1 MLSHKKIMIFN
12 CAGLGD
18 AVIFTPTLRKLKE
31 MFPTCEILFVTNP
44 FNVDALQGLPYL
56 KQVYALGRKDT
67 MAKLRLLPALF
78 QQDYIVFTTWQPQ
91 LVTAAQWFRVPHI
104 SGVAREKH
112 RSEKVFKPAIRKWVL
127 STPEYAATVV
137 AAELGRALGVSLD
150 IDEEQLDVALPS
162 ATDRDTVEKLLR
174 EENGKAKQPYICLA
188 PFTGVKEK
196 NWPFSYVVE
205 LKKRL
210 LDEWGLPVV
219 LLGGKLD
226 SAEAA
231 GYGQGNLVG
240 KTTLLQMVEVIKRA
254 LLFIGPDSGPMH
266 VAAAVGTPSIA
277 LFSKDVPSRWAPRK
291 NCKAVSLGL
300 PCSPCG
306 DEQARVCPTVQCNVG
321 ITAEMVAKAVREE
334 LAHR

>member
-1 MLSHKKIMIFN
+1 MLRHKKAMIFN

-18 AVIFTPTLRKLKE
+18 AVMFTPALRKLKE
-31 MFPTCEILFVTNP
+31 IFPTCEISFVTNP

-67 MAKLRLLPALF
+67 MAKLRLLPALS
-78 QQDYIVFTTWQPQ
+78 QQDYIIFTTWQPQ

-112 RSEKVFKPAIRKWVL
+112 RSEKVFKPAIRTWVL
-127 STPEYAATVV
+127 STPEYAATVI
-137 AAELGRALGVSLD
+137 AAQLGRALGVSLE
-150 IDEEQLDVALPS
+150 IDAEQLDVALPS
-162 ATDRDTVEKLLR
+162 AVDRDTVEKLLR
-174 EENGKAKQPYICLA
+174 EENGKAEQPYICLA

-210 LDEWGLPVV
+210 IDEWGLPVV

-226 SAEAA
+226 SVEAA

-254 LLFIGPDSGPMH
+254 RLFIGPDSGPMH
-266 VAAAVGTPSIA
+266 VAAAVRTPSIA

-291 NCKAVSLGL
+291 NCKVVSLQL

-306 DEQARVCPTVQCNVG
+306 DEKARECSTLHCNKG
-321 ITAEMVAKAVREE
+321 ITTEMVAEAVREE
-334 LAHR
+334 LTTL